1 MFRPDKRMKV
11 SMRPRP
17 PLRFCLLAVLSLGLL
32 FSPGAAHATL
42 PGTPVAW
49 GCSGYDHGQCSV
61 PSGLTGVTALAGGI
75 THSLAL
81 KDDGTVVAFGC
92 GPGYDLGQCDVPDGL
107 SGVTAVAGNYG
118 HSLALKGDGTVVAWG
133 CVGWDYG

>member
-1 MFRPDKRMKV
+1 MTGGVIMFRPDKRMKV
-11 SMRPRP
+11 SIRPRP
-17 PLRFCLLAVLSLGLL
+17 PLRLCLLAVLSLGLL

-49 GCSGYDHGQCSV
+49 GCS
-61 PSGLTGVTALAGGI
+61 
-75 THSLAL
+75 
-81 KDDGTVVAFGC
+81 
-92 GPGYDLGQCDVPDGL
+92 GYDLGQCDVPDGL

-133 CVGWDYG
+133 CVGWDYGQCSVPSGLAGVTAISAGTFHSLALR